1 METTYWCQE
10 DNMKKP
16 CMSLMFVQ
24 NEKQKG
30 WIKVIS
36 ENSGGLDL
44 HFGCQW
50 QPSWQLCAAQSL
62 SFIF

>member
-1 METTYWCQE
+1 
-10 DNMKKP
+10 
-16 CMSLMFVQ
+16 MFVQ

-36 ENSGGLDL
+36 ENSGGPDL

-62 SFIF
+62 SSIF